1 MRAGL
6 SRRLTENAQVTV
18 SPENF
23 LQALDVDITADPHS
37 VKAHRSI
44 PGYESLGI
52 GAAAERLDAVAGL
65 GIKGVAVRVID
76 RPVSGREE
84 WRGRRDPWVS
94 AIGTLV
100 EEAAARHLTVVVDP
114 FSAALQ
120 PTGQWGLLSD
130 LEPADGGTLG

>member
-76 RPVSGREE
+76 RPVSG
-84 WRGRRDPWVS
+84 
-94 AIGTLV
+94 
-100 EEAAARHLTVVVDP
+100 
-114 FSAALQ
+114 
-120 PTGQWGLLSD
+120 
-130 LEPADGGTLG
+130 